1 MLMRAVATVIHRP
14 FIGKKKIYKIR
25 FQYILPEGSEK
36 EPFERIGMLIMAYN
50 KKVPIGIYDTIEIAS
65 DEYPVHLVD
74 PDLFI
79 DLAKELI
86 VKERII

>member
-1 MLMRAVATVIHRP
+1 MLMRAVATVTHRP
-14 FIGKKKIYKIR
+14 FIGRKKIYKIR

-36 EPFERIGMLIMAYN
+36 EPFERVGMCIMAYN
-50 KKVPIGIYDTIEIAS
+50 KKIPIGIYDTIEMDSVEFPIN
-65 DEYPVHLVD
+65 LID

-86 VKERII
+86 VKERIV